1 MSKVKENWSLFIPVI
16 VILVSMLALPWL
28 PNRIP
33 LQVSANGEVGLQVPS
48 LVVILIL
55 PLLQY
60 VIVFYNW
67 QRRNRVQTITIL
79 LFVSLA
85 QLILIGFLLTR

>member
-1 MSKVKENWSLFIPVI
+1 MIKIKENWSLFIPVI

-28 PNRIP
+28 PSGIP
-33 LQVSANGEVGLQVPS
+33 LETHANGEVGLVAPK
-48 LVVILIL
+48 LLVILIL

-60 VIVFYNW
+60 VIIFYNW